1 MKKLLGIVVLGL
13 LLSNCADY
21 IAEKER
27 LKLQK
32 EKTALE
38 QQRKEDKATCKYYG
52 FKVI

>member
-1 MKKLLGIVVLGL
+1 MKKLLGILVLGF

-32 EKTALE
+32 ENAVLE
-38 QQRKEDKATCKYYG
+38 KKILDLKKEIQNLKK
-52 FKVI
+52 K

>member
-21 IAEKER
+21 IAGKER

-32 EKTALE
+32 ENAALE
-38 QQRKEDKATCKYYG
+38 KQRQED
-52 FKVI
+52 